1 MNYVICESYYVKIC
15 ETGSKI
21 RFEQI
26 MDLPS
31 VLLPEVRFN
40 TNHVSIIFRA
50 PYWLLGTVFT
60 VCVIRCLQVRNDID
74 LFLITT
80 IATAV
85 FWILDRSFVEKKPRT
100 AAELNALLK
109 REEQLLKSAAAAQVW
124 LDTRRAK
131 RD

>member
-1 MNYVICESYYVKIC
+1 
-15 ETGSKI
+15 
-21 RFEQI
+21 
-26 MDLPS
+26 MDRPS

-85 FWILDRSFVEKKPRT
+85 FWILDRSFTEKKPRT
-100 AAELNALLK
+100 VADLNALLK
-109 REEQLLKSAAAAQVW
+109 REEQLLTSAAAAQAW
-124 LDTRRAK
+124 LDTRRAN

>member
-1 MNYVICESYYVKIC
+1 MRDWLKNQ
-15 ETGSKI
+15 
-21 RFEQI
+21 FEQI

-60 VCVIRCLQVRNDID
+60 VCVIRCLQGRNDID

-85 FWILDRSFVEKKPRT
+85 FWILDRSFTEKKPRT
-100 AAELNALLK
+100 VAELHALLR
-109 REEQLLKSAAAAQVW
+109 REEQLLKG
-124 LDTRRAK
+124 RANK
-131 RD
+131 V

>member
-1 MNYVICESYYVKIC
+1 M
-15 ETGSKI
+15 G
-21 RFEQI
+21 
-26 MDLPS
+26 LPS

-85 FWILDRSFVEKKPRT
+85 FWTLDRSFVEKKPRT

>member
-1 MNYVICESYYVKIC
+1 
-15 ETGSKI
+15 
-21 RFEQI
+21 

-85 FWILDRSFVEKKPRT
+85 FWILDRSLVEKKPRT
-100 AAELNALLK
+100 VAELNDLLK
-109 REEQLLKSAAAAQVW
+109 REEQLRKSAAAAQAW
-124 LDTRRAK
+124 LDTRRTN